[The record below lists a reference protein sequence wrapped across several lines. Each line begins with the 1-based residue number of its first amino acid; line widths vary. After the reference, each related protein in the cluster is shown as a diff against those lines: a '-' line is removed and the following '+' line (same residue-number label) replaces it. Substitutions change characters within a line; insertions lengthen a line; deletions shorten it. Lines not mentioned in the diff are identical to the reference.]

1 MAMKMPYV
9 RWHRQTEKPCREQ
22 EENSC
27 KKKEKIMYSRSEIE
41 NLIDTYIVGRN
52 AIRNRQILKDKLID
66 GLTYEQIA
74 EKVDLT
80 DRQVKNIVKKAKN
93 QLFTKLK

>member
-1 MAMKMPYV
+1 MPYV
-9 RWHRQTEKPCREQ
+9 RWHRQTEKPCREH
-22 EENSC
+22 EKNSC

>member
-1 MAMKMPYV
+1 
-9 RWHRQTEKPCREQ
+9 
-22 EENSC
+22 
-27 KKKEKIMYSRSEIE
+27 MYSRPEIE
-41 NLIDTYIVGRN
+41 NLIDIHIVGRN

-80 DRQVKNIVKKAKN
+80 DRQVKNIVRKAKN

>member
-1 MAMKMPYV
+1 
-9 RWHRQTEKPCREQ
+9 
-22 EENSC
+22 
-27 KKKEKIMYSRSEIE
+27 MYSRPEIE
-41 NLIDTYIVGRN
+41 NLIDKYIVGRN